1 MVRNTQGFN
10 HDAIVVLRDM
20 NGYLLESKDIAGNT
34 VATIVLSNYTSGAY
48 LIEVSNGVNAEIV
61 TEKIIF
67 TRS

>member
-1 MVRNTQGFN
+1 MCIRDSFN

-20 NGYLLESKDIAGNT
+20 NGYLLETKDIAGNT
-34 VATIVLSNYTSGAY
+34 EATIVLSNYTSGTY
-48 LIEVSNGVNAEIV
+48 LVEVTNGVNAKVV